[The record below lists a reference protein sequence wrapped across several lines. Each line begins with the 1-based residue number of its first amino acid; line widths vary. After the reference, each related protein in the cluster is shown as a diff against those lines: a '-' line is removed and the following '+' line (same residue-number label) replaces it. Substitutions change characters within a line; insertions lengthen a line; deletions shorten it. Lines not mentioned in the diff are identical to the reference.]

1 MKYFTLVFYFFAGLF
16 LSFGQENN
24 SPLQKKLD
32 EIDFY
37 RKEIDAH
44 KEKYAEVYDTKV
56 IKNIELEE
64 RKWEAY
70 VLKENAEKA
79 QALRIKYTE
88 YAPKEIVNLN
98 FYYKNGELVFG
109 EYYRKLKQKNKKAT
123 IYKAVF
129 YFENAILIH
138 QKNSTDLKFD
148 LKTFLNEEKSIKQM
162 LVLE

>member
-1 MKYFTLVFYFFAGLF
+1 MRRK
-16 LSFGQENN
+16 N
-24 SPLQKKLD
+24 SEPQ
-32 EIDFY
+32 
-37 RKEIDAH
+37 
-44 KEKYAEVYDTKV
+44 
-56 IKNIELEE
+56 
-64 RKWEAY
+64 
-70 VLKENAEKA
+70 
-79 QALRIKYTE
+79 
-88 YAPKEIVNLN
+88 